1 MDIAIFVVMLLVEL
15 TFIGVLFFLWDIV
28 DCLNRL
34 SYIIS
39 TIIHFKSDKEKQS
52 EGDFYDNK
60 EE

>member
-28 DCLNRL
+28 DSFNRL

-39 TIIHFKSDKEKQS
+39 TIIHSKADKEKQF
-52 EGDFYDNK
+52 EGDFYENK
-60 EE
+60 KE

>member
-28 DCLNRL
+28 DSFNRL

-39 TIIHFKSDKEKQS
+39 TIIHFKFDKEKQS

>member
-1 MDIAIFVVMLLVEL
+1 MDIATYMVLLSIAL
-15 TFIGVLFFLWDIV
+15 GIAGIIFFLWDIA
-28 DCLNRL
+28 DCLNCL

-39 TIIHFKSDKEKQS
+39 TIIHSRSDKEKQS